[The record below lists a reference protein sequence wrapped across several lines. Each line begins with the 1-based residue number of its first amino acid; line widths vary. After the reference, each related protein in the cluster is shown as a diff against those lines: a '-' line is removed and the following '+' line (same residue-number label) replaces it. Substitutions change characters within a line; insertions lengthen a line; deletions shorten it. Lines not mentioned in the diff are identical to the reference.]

1 RPDRQK
7 TLIRFAYKSALKN
20 LRAVHDNSLPRFV
33 PVLDVEP
40 IVGLHLPHRNDSI
53 VADSDA
59 IVWIPMNDISI
70 PTPSRRRRRFQ
81 RGSLQKRKSAGC
93 WNWIVIWWQGHRRRG
108 QILGPCS
115 TMSRPD
121 ALAEMATL
129 LQPVNI
135 HAGEPISRT
144 WTVAEWIRDM
154 FLPLCRRKWK
164 LSTAS
169 TTGDRIRKH
178 LITDLGS
185 LEIQS
190 VTRELLQRYLEKKV
204 A

>member
-1 RPDRQK
+1 MPRNEW
-7 TLIRFAYKSALKN
+7 TNSSA
-20 LRAVHDNSLPRFV
+20 SP
-33 PVLDVEP
+33 
-40 IVGLHLPHRNDSI
+40 
-53 VADSDA
+53 
-59 IVWIPMNDISI
+59 
-70 PTPSRRRRRFQ
+70 RRRRFQ
-81 RGSLQKRKSAGC
+81 RGSLQKRKSAGS
-93 WNWIVIWWQGHRRRG
+93 WNWIVFWWQDRRRRG

-115 TMSRPD
+115 TMSRPE

-129 LQPVNI
+129 LQLVNI
-135 HAGEPISRT
+135 HAGERISRN

-190 VTRELLQRYLEKKV
+190 VTRELLQTHACQSFSSGRYRSQTRRRSARPRIGCESGRLHRRRPPQTPRCGGGVGTRTSPSRFGLKFLKCFV
-204 A
+204 IYTV